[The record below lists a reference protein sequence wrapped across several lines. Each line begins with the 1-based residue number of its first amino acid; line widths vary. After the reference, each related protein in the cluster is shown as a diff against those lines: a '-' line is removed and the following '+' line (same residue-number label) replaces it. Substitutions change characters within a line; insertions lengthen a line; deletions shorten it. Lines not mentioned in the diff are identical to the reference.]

1 MNRLIEWCTANPE
14 IIALVIGV
22 ALPHV
27 RALIPAQS
35 VPVLDALAGNYLHT
49 RNAPPV
55 VGSRAAPKDEQG

>member
-1 MNRLIEWCTANPE
+1 MKVLEWASANPE
-14 IIALVIGV
+14 LVALIVAA

-35 VPVLDALAGNYLHT
+35 VPVLDALAGNYRHA
-49 RNAPPV
+49 RNAAPV